1 MPNVWWTEKAEESV
15 LAIGRYVVE
24 KSQSLQRGLDV
35 ITRIEEKCTRYAT
48 FPLSGI
54 SRQDIGPGLRCFPVD
69 NLIVIYR
76 PAEDGIVVMLVVH
89 GHQDIQTIVRQL
101 FHDDA
106 DDPT

>member
-1 MPNVWWTEKAEESV
+1 
-15 LAIGRYVVE
+15 
-24 KSQSLQRGLDV
+24 
-35 ITRIEEKCTRYAT
+35 
-48 FPLSGI
+48 
-54 SRQDIGPGLRCFPVD
+54 LRCFPVD